1 LKPHYAME
9 LDSSELLKRFV
20 AADVGVGFI
29 ARSNIQED
37 IRANVLVALALS
49 DAQIRRDIALV
60 FRKDKALSRA
70 AKAFIDIAEKQKN
83 FSTATAPAKRVR

>member
-1 LKPHYAME
+1 ME

-37 IRANVLVALALS
+37 ILANDLVALTLS
-49 DAQIRRDIALV
+49 DAQIRRDLALV
-60 FRKDKALSRA
+60 FRKDKSLSRA
-70 AKAFIDIAEKQKN
+70 AKAFIEIAERQKN
-83 FSTATAPAKRVR
+83 FSTAAAPAKRAR